1 MYVQKKITARFMVSI
16 NGEYVPLDSLP
27 EDRRKQIV
35 AELNDRALRAIG
47 YVPEQE
53 AKASTA

>member
-1 MYVQKKITARFMVSI
+1 MQKKITTRFMVSI

-53 AKASTA
+53 ARASTA